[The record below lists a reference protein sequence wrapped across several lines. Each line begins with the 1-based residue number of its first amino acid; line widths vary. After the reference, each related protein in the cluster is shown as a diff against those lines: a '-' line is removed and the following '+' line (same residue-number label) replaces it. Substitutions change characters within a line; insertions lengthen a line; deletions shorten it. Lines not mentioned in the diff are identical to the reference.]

1 MKKVSLFLTSV
12 ALFWGMIKLLQ
23 KTKDNHQVFTQR
35 EQEILNQTAVGYKDN
50 EIASFL
56 RTSEKPFKSA
66 NRIF

>member
-1 MKKVSLFLTSV
+1 MKKVSSLLISA

-35 EQEILNQTAVGYKDN
+35 EQEMGNQVGAGYEDD

-56 RTSEKPFKSA
+56 RSSQKTFNSA
-66 NRIF
+66 NRIS

>member
-1 MKKVSLFLTSV
+1 MKKVPLFLISV

-35 EQEILNQTAVGYKDN
+35 EQGMLNQIGVGYKDN

-56 RTSEKPFKSA
+56 RAS
-66 NRIF
+66 